1 MTEVTNVSVSTAVR
15 GGAVRLTMSARVA
28 GDLGALQK
36 GLKSLAERLG
46 HPNCATGCD
55 ILHLGMEREF
65 TAGGLGGEVALNPQ
79 PLPPR
84 ELFLTG
90 PLPDPWTVTVAIP
103 DKVNRDINAL
113 TRATAAVL
121 NKLGCGQCCSGFDII
136 FRREIA
142 LLTVDENLNVRGFGQ
157 LA

>member
-1 MTEVTNVSVSTAVR
+1 MTEVANVSTAIR
-15 GGAVRLTMSARVA
+15 GGAVRLTMSAKVA

-65 TAGGLGGEVALNPQ
+65 AAGGLGGEVALNPQ

-84 ELFLTG
+84 ELFLVGG
-90 PLPDPWTVTVAIP
+90 PQPEPWAVNVAIP
-103 DKVNRDINAL
+103 DKVSRDINAL

-136 FRREIA
+136 FRRELD
-142 LLTVDENLNVRGFGQ
+142 LLTVDENLNVRGFGH